1 MLDQFYNRQIETL
14 IEELKSLR
22 NQYNKLVLNEQ
33 EDVVGPTFP
42 VDPKTF
48 DTILP
53 PHEERKFRMFMGQ
66 IGRSVDEN
74 TRDYD
79 MRGFYADHVTSE
91 IVDTGSEEEGDEKYK
106 FKIREGALTEKP
118 KSEFEKPSE
127 EEQKRLAGLDIIR
140 AGKTQISPLALRVHF
155 PDTYKKPN
163 HPTFSTESRYHGV
176 ADSEGRVRMGGEW
189 KMVENHRGE
198 KNYTFTPHPT
208 QIDSPEEESRLIRYF
223 RAVEPHNTLIHP
235 SSGEYL
241 HHPYMETE
249 VADSDDIETI
259 IKRMKQGI
267 RPEGEISPEDFAQMR
282 LERMKGWRVSD
293 DTFTVPLSM
302 DARFDY
308 EGSGG
313 GVPGRRTG
321 ILQKDIDVPVKFRLA
336 DFLSGT
342 ELTPDEIENATEK
355 GAFKSAFERQMGRGV
370 FARAARPEAGGIQK
384 IATPNTK
391 TGFSYLTH
399 TDIGQAKFT
408 DLSSMIQQGVVSPR
422 ITQSDIEPLIAG
434 TDANPGG
441 SINKRGS
448 YAISTLPYSENPID
462 VWRYVLSDTHKG
474 RQRRD
479 YEAQYT
485 ERSRRFILPPIED
498 LMKRHDSAI
507 DELNQ
512 HISKHGFTDEEIDE
526 VERAS
531 TEDLKDLVRKTRSQD
546 VQVTASASK
555 FKRRFGPAYE
565 RSKAKR
571 DLKFKMNKIDSFQDA
586 IENYDE
592 LKASGQFDM
601 PFDPQGADAESVRDL
616 ESKFDMQSLQPGDFA
631 RRRGELP
638 IGREMVATELR
649 TELDPNRPV
658 TYLDFVGGKFVP
670 VPSPRGLV
678 PPKIKKEL
686 DDIKRENRLARIERE
701 LEIAKRSRG
710 EEEPYV
716 PEFGDTDRPYE
727 PREVETGVDAA
738 TLRNL
743 YKKKR
748 KKAPTKAEKA
758 AAEEASAVQQAKNRS
773 IMQRAMGREEEARST
788 LGSRLSSIE
797 GLTPSEIE
805 RLSAGSIRDVERMG
819 TRVTRGDLQRDLAHR
834 AAYRRQS
841 IPLADRPDYLK
852 YLGESVLRLSRAR
865 TIS

>member
-1 MLDQFYNRQIETL
+1 MLDQFYNRQIESLT
-14 IEELKSLR
+14 EQLKSLR
-22 NQYNKLVLNEQ
+22 NQYNRLVLNEQ
-33 EDVVGPTFP
+33 EQVQSAFP
-42 VDPKTF
+42 VNPKTF

-66 IGRSVDEN
+66 IGRSVEQN

-91 IVDTGSEEEGDEKYK
+91 LMDTGSEEEGDEKYN
-106 FKIREGALTEKP
+106 FKIREGALSEKP
-118 KSEFEKPSE
+118 KSSFEKTSE
-127 EEQKRLAGLDIIR
+127 DEAKRLAGLDIIR
-140 AGKTQISPLALRVHF
+140 SGPSQISPLSYKIHF

-189 KMVENHRGE
+189 KMVENHKGV
-198 KNYTFTPHPT
+198 KNYTFTPHPS
-208 QIDSPEEESRLIRYF
+208 QIDSPEEESRLIRHF
-223 RAVEPHNTLIHP
+223 KAVEPHNTLIHP

-241 HHPYMETE
+241 HHPYMTATE
-249 VADSDDIETI
+249 FADE
-259 IKRMKQGI
+259 
-267 RPEGEISPEDFAQMR
+267 PGEASISPEDLAQMR
-282 LERMKGWRVSD
+282 AERVRSYRVSGD
-293 DTFTVPLSM
+293 KLTIPIPM

-321 ILQKDIDVPVKFRLA
+321 ILQTDIDVPVELNVA
-336 DFLSGT
+336 DVIGDIEMTSGST
-342 ELTPDEIENATEK
+342 SKPGELEKMMASGVIERQRK
-355 GAFKSAFERQMGRGV
+355 RGAF
-370 FARAARPEAGGIQK
+370 ARSSRPDAGQIEKHLDPNYNAGFYYKTNIGDKQINFTDEAGMFRQLP
-384 IATPNTK
+384 AR
-391 TGFSYLTH
+391 S
-399 TDIGQAKFT
+399 A
-408 DLSSMIQQGVVSPR
+408 R
-422 ITQSDIEPLIAG
+422 ITQSDIEPLTTG
-434 TDANPGG
+434 TDPEQGG
-441 SINKRGS
+441 KINKSPRYNKGN
-448 YAISTLPYSENPID
+448 LPFTEDPID
-462 VWRYVLSDTHKG
+462 VARFVLSDTHKR

-479 YEAQYT
+479 FEAAYT
-485 ERSRRFILPPIED
+485 ERSRRVTLPPIED
-498 LMKRHDSAI
+498 LMVRHDSAI

-526 VERAS
+526 VENAS
-531 TEDLKDLVRKTRSQD
+531 SEELKDLVRTTRSQD
-546 VQVTASASK
+546 VQVIASASGY
-555 FKRRFGPAYE
+555 KRRFGPAYE
-565 RSKAKR
+565 RAKAKR
-571 DLKFKMNKIDSFQDA
+571 DLKFKMNKVDSFQNA
-586 IENYDE
+586 VENYDN
-592 LKASGQFDM
+592 LKASQEFDTS
-601 PFDPQGADAESVRDL
+601 FDPTGADAESVRDL
-616 ESKFDMQSLQPGDFA
+616 EGKFDMQSLSPDDFM

-638 IGREMVATELR
+638 IGRESPIRALPTDMERGYSTAFLR
-649 TELDPNRPV
+649 GVYFGPESKAEEARRIQQSSNFESR
-658 TYLDFVGGKFVP
+658 
-670 VPSPRGLV
+670 RMQE
-678 PPKIKKEL
+678 IQKEL
-686 DDIKRENRLARIERE
+686 DAIELRKKADAE
-701 LEIAKRSRG
+701 S
-710 EEEPYV
+710 PYYDQ
-716 PEFGDTDRPYE
+716 GDSDRPYE

-773 IMQRAMGREEEARST
+773 IMQRAMGKEEEARST
-788 LGSRLSSIE
+788 LGSRLSNIE

-819 TRVTRGDLQRDLAHR
+819 TRVTRGDLQRDLTHR

>member
-66 IGRSVDEN
+66 IGRSVEEN
-74 TRDYD
+74 THDYD

-91 IVDTGSEEEGDEKYK
+91 VVDTGSEEEGDEKYK

-118 KSEFEKPSE
+118 KSKFEKPSE

-140 AGKTQISPLALRVHF
+140 AGKTQISPLALGVHF

-189 KMVENHRGE
+189 KMIENHKGE

-208 QIDSPEEESRLIRYF
+208 QIDSPEEESRLIRHF

-241 HHPYMETE
+241 HHPYMTATE
-249 VADSDDIETI
+249 FADES
-259 IKRMKQGI
+259 
-267 RPEGEISPEDFAQMR
+267 GEASISPEDFAQMR
-282 LERMKGWRVSD
+282 RERMKAYSVSGD
-293 DTFTVPLSM
+293 KLSIPIPM
-302 DARFDY
+302 SADEVSLAL
-308 EGSGG
+308 GG
-313 GVPGRRTG
+313 GVPGRKSG
-321 ILQKDIDVPVKFRLA
+321 IVSKDIDVPVDLRLA
-336 DFLSGT
+336 DVMSGT
-342 ELTPDEIENATEK
+342 ELTPDEMEK
-355 GAFKSAFERQMGRGV
+355 MMASGVFERQMRRGV
-370 FARAARPEAGGIQK
+370 FAKQSSQEAGTIIKTKDPRQK
-384 IATPNTK
+384 S
-391 TGFSYLTH
+391 GFVYSTTIPKLGNIEFA
-399 TDIGQAKFT
+399 DEAGMLRQ
-408 DLSSMIQQGVVSPR
+408 LPERSPR
-422 ITQSDIEPLIAG
+422 ITQSDIEPLTAG
-434 TDANPGG
+434 TDPEQGG
-441 SINKRGS
+441 MINKSPRYNKGN
-448 YAISTLPYSENPID
+448 LPFTEDPVD
-462 VWRYVLSDTHKG
+462 VARFVLSDTHKR
-474 RQRRD
+474 RQRGD

-485 ERSRRFILPPIED
+485 ERSRRSILPPIED

-592 LKASGQFDM
+592 LKGSGQFDM
-601 PFDPQGADAESVRDL
+601 PFDPTGADAESVRDL

-638 IGREMVATELR
+638 IGREATLGGGEKAWMRSLAKAMTSGQRFPEELGMF
-649 TELDPNRPV
+649 RPE
-658 TYLDFVGGKFVP
+658 TREEEARRMQQTSGFESRRMKEIQ
-670 VPSPRGLV
+670 R
-678 PPKIKKEL
+678 EL
-686 DDIKRENRLARIERE
+686 DDIRLRKEAD
-701 LEIAKRSRG
+701 AAQ
-710 EEEPYV
+710 PYYDQ
-716 PEFGDTDRPYE
+716 GDSDRPYE

-758 AAEEASAVQQAKNRS
+758 AAEEASAVQQTKNRS
-773 IMQRAMGREEEARST
+773 IMQKAMGKEEEARSN

-819 TRVTRGDLQRDLAHR
+819 TRVTRGDLQRDLTHR